1 MRRFVIFTLLLGVV
15 IGLSVG
21 APGAKVDWL
30 TVPPARAASSLAQR
44 LAGRFLLQTQA
55 KGALWYV
62 SPLTMLRY
70 SLGSTDNA
78 VTVLTK
84 LSLAISDAKLA
95 TIPVAG
101 SSDSGDPALRQQLS
115 GRILRQLTTPP
126 TLWYISPLD
135 RQRYALGD
143 QPLTIIR
150 RLSLGITNANLKT
163 IPAAP
168 GYAAPATPP
177 APPKPANGLLRTQ
190 LSVAPSRGK
199 FTVDVMTL
207 DLSATTLKIM
217 TDTSLN
223 ADCKNGCLTL
233 PLKTYIDRRKAVAG
247 MHGTYFCPYEYASC
261 VGQTGYYFYPV
272 FNSFSGTMINQV
284 RMKYTVQPIV
294 AIDTTN
300 RLFYYAPTLQFHSLA
315 ELRTRLA
322 ADSLAAG
329 GSGVLRAAL
338 SSSPIMVIG
347 GMNVLNRNH
356 LDTKQATVKSF
367 RSFLGWKGTTVTFGI
382 VRRATVIDEAAVAQA
397 MGLDYALNLDGGGST
412 ALYQNGN
419 YTIGPGRNL
428 PNAIL
433 LVP

>member
-44 LAGRFLLQTQA
+44 LAGRFLLQTEA
-55 KGALWYV
+55 RGALWFVSPSNQRRYYLGDQTSADVVLRRLSLAVSSANLANIPVAGSPDVGNLALRQRLAGRIIHQSGDAVQWYV
-62 SPLTMLRY
+62 SPL
-70 SLGSTDNA
+70 N
-78 VTVLTK
+78 
-84 LSLAISDAKLA
+84 
-95 TIPVAG
+95 
-101 SSDSGDPALRQQLS
+101 
-115 GRILRQLTTPP
+115 
-126 TLWYISPLD
+126 
-135 RQRYALGD
+135 RQRYE
-143 QPLTIIR
+143 LTAPSLAVLR
-150 RLSLGITNANLKT
+150 RLSLGISNVNLAA
-163 IPAAP
+163 IPAAA
-168 GYAAPATPP
+168 GFDAPP

-190 LSVAPSRGK
+190 LSVATSRGK